1 MPRQRE
7 YTVKENLPGGWQE
20 RAVEMK
26 DGDVTKEV
34 TYKVPADLKSF
45 VSIVTSASEEIL
57 QSLYDSLVTGVDSK
71 ARAAEREAAMADSTE
86 IMVNGK
92 KIDIYNYPLAKLVS
106 AINGFGQVWN
116 LTGKEM
122 PNAFRAAYRKLV
134 TENKA
139 KEAGDVFGT
148 DESGKE
154 YRIIV
159 PVA

>member
-1 MPRQRE
+1 MHR
-7 YTVKENLPGGWQE
+7 K
-20 RAVEMK
+20 
-26 DGDVTKEV
+26 
-34 TYKVPADLKSF
+34 
-45 VSIVTSASEEIL
+45 
-57 QSLYDSLVTGVDSK
+57 SLYDSLVTGVDSK